1 MGEGLMIES
10 DASLLSK
17 PIQTIAEIPRRYA
30 VSTPDAIALSFE
42 GRETSYRALDELSNQ
57 VANGLVA
64 TGVRSASRIAILDK
78 NSDIFFQIL
87 LGAAKARAVL
97 VPINARLAPPEI
109 AFAINDAQTEVLF
122 VGEAFVEIIA
132 AIRDQLD
139 TVRQIIVLNSIY
151 PKWRD
156 AQPRSDPGLPVIPDD
171 VCVQLYTS
179 GTTGYPKGVQLSHA
193 NFPLLAVDDWKAWSA
208 DDVML
213 LAMPLFHIAGVG
225 TGIFGLMA
233 GLKTMVLRE
242 FVPSQALET
251 IQRDRATIT
260 FLVPAMLLAMLAER
274 DVEKLDLSSLR
285 QILYGASPIPLELLR
300 KSLRVFRHTGFFQ
313 VYGLTET
320 TGVITVLGAA
330 DHSSGVDE
338 ILRSCGRPIE
348 GVELRIVDA
357 SGKSLPARQ
366 VGEVVCRSSQ
376 NMKGY
381 WNRTDDTARTLRNGW
396 LHSGDAGFLD
406 ENGYLYIHDRL
417 KDMIVSGGENVYPAE
432 IESALYGHTDI
443 ADIAVIGVP
452 DDRWG
457 EAVKALIV
465 LKPDRPADPAGILH
479 FARERLAG
487 FKIPKSIEFVN
498 ELPRNPSGKILK
510 RLLRERYWEGY
521 ERRVN

>member
-1 MGEGLMIES
+1 MIES

-30 VSTPDAIALSFE
+30 VSAPDAIALSFE

-109 AFAINDAQTEVLF
+109 AYAINDAQTEVLF
-122 VGEAFVEIIA
+122 VGEQFVEIIS

-179 GTTGYPKGVQLSHA
+179 GTTGYPKGVQLTHA
-193 NFPLLAVDDWKAWSA
+193 NFPLQAVDDWKAWSS

-225 TGIFGLMA
+225 TGVFGLMA
-233 GLKTMVLRE
+233 GLKTIVLRE

-251 IQRDRATIT
+251 IQCDRATVT

-274 DVEKLDLSSLR
+274 NVEKFDLSSLR

-300 KSLRVFRHTGFFQ
+300 KSLRVFKHTGFFQ

-320 TGVITVLGAA
+320 TGVITVLVAA
-330 DHSSGVDE
+330 DHSAGDDE

-348 GVELRIVDA
+348 GVELRIVGA

-376 NMKGY
+376 NMRGY

-396 LHSGDAGFLD
+396 LYTGDAGFLD
-406 ENGYLYIHDRL
+406 KNGYLYIHDRL

-432 IESALYGHTDI
+432 IESALYGHMDI
-443 ADIAVIGVP
+443 ADVAVIGVP

>member
-1 MGEGLMIES
+1 MSKSEG
-10 DASLLSK
+10 ALLST
-17 PIQTIAEIPRRYA
+17 PIQTIADIPRRYA
-30 VSTPDAIALSFE
+30 AITPDAVAVSFE
-42 GRETSYRALDELSNQ
+42 GRDTSYRVLDELSNQ

-64 TGVRSASRIAILDK
+64 GGVRPGSRIAILDK
-78 NSDIFFQIL
+78 NSDIFFQVL

-97 VPINARLAPPEI
+97 VPVNARLAPPEVV
-109 AFAINDAQTEVLF
+109 FAVNDAKTEILF
-122 VGEAFVEIIA
+122 VGESFEKLITEIQ
-132 AIRDQLD
+132 DQLD
-139 TVRQIIVLNSIY
+139 TVYQIIVLDSRY
-151 PKWRD
+151 LKWRD
-156 AQPRSDPGLPVIPDD
+156 AHPPTETRLPVKPDD
-171 VCVQLYTS
+171 VCLQLYTS

-193 NFPLLAVDDWKAWSA
+193 NFPLRALDDWKAWSS

-225 TGIFGLMA
+225 TGVFGLVA
-233 GLKTMVLRE
+233 GLKTIVLRE
-242 FVPSQALET
+242 FVPSVALET
-251 IQRDRATIT
+251 IQRDRVTVT

-274 DVEKLDLSSLR
+274 NVETCDLSSLR

-320 TGVITVLGAA
+320 AGVITVLGDA
-330 DHSSGVDE
+330 DHSVGDGE
-338 ILRSCGRPIE
+338 LLRSCGRPIE
-348 GVELRIVDA
+348 GVELRIIDA
-357 SGKSLPARQ
+357 SGQSLPARQ

-376 NMKGY
+376 NMRGY
-381 WNRTDDTARTLRNGW
+381 WNRTDDTARTLRDGW
-396 LHSGDAGFLD
+396 LHTGDAGFLD

-432 IESALYGHTDI
+432 IESALYGHADI
-443 ADIAVIGVP
+443 ADVAVIGVP

-465 LKPDRPADPAGILH
+465 LKPDRFADPTGILH
-479 FARERLAG
+479 FARARLAG
-487 FKIPKSIEFVN
+487 FKIPKSIEFVR

-521 ERRVN
+521 ERMVN

>member
-1 MGEGLMIES
+1 MSKSEG
-10 DASLLSK
+10 ALLST

-30 VSTPDAIALSFE
+30 AITPDAVAVSFE
-42 GRETSYRALDELSNQ
+42 GRETSYRVLEELSNQ
-57 VANGLVA
+57 VANGLMA
-64 TGVRSASRIAILDK
+64 GGVRPGSRIAILDK
-78 NSDIFFQIL
+78 NSDIFFQVL

-109 AFAINDAQTEVLF
+109 VFAVNDAKTEILF
-122 VGEAFVEIIA
+122 VGESFEKLTTEIQ
-132 AIRDQLD
+132 DQLE
-139 TVRQIIVLNSIY
+139 TVYQIIVLDSRY
-151 PKWRD
+151 LKWRD
-156 AQPRSDPGLPVIPDD
+156 AHPTTEASLPVSPDD
-171 VCVQLYTS
+171 VCLQLYTS

-193 NFPLLAVDDWKAWSA
+193 NFPLHALDDWKAWSS

-225 TGIFGLMA
+225 TGVFGLVA
-233 GLKTMVLRE
+233 GLKTIVLRE
-242 FVPSQALET
+242 FVPSVALET
-251 IQRDRATIT
+251 IQRERATVT

-274 DVEKLDLSSLR
+274 NVEKIDLSSLR

-320 TGVITVLGAA
+320 TGVITVLDAA
-330 DHSSGVDE
+330 DHSSNNRD
-338 ILRSCGRPIE
+338 ILRSCGRPVEGIE
-348 GVELRIVDA
+348 LMVIDA
-357 SGKSLPARQ
+357 SGKPLPARE

-381 WNRTDDTARTLRNGW
+381 WNRAEDTARTLRNGW
-396 LHSGDAGFLD
+396 LHTGDAGFLD

-432 IESALYGHTDI
+432 IESALYGHADI
-443 ADIAVIGVP
+443 ADVAVIGVP

-457 EAVKALIV
+457 EAVKALVV
-465 LKPDRPADPAGILH
+465 LKPDRTADPAGILH
-479 FARERLAG
+479 FARGRLAG
-487 FKIPKSIEFVN
+487 FKIPKSIEFVH

-521 ERRVN
+521 ERMVN

>member
-1 MGEGLMIES
+1 MIES
-10 DASLLSK
+10 DGALLST
-17 PIQTIAEIPRRYA
+17 PVRTIAEIVRRCA
-30 VSTPDAIALSFE
+30 VRTPDAIALSFE
-42 GRETSYRALDELSNQ
+42 GRETSYRVLDELSNQ
-57 VANGLVA
+57 IANGLVA
-64 TGVRSASRIAILDK
+64 TGVQPASRIAILDK

-156 AQPRSDPGLPVIPDD
+156 AQPRSDPGLPVSPDD

-193 NFPLLAVDDWKAWSA
+193 NFPLQAVDDWKAWSS

-225 TGIFGLMA
+225 TGVLGLMA
-233 GLKTMVLRE
+233 GLKTIVLRE
-242 FVPSQALET
+242 FVPSRALEAIQHHRIT
-251 IQRDRATIT
+251 IS

-274 DVEKLDLSSLR
+274 NVEKIDLSSLR
-285 QILYGASPIPLELLR
+285 QIIYGASPIPLELLR
-300 KSLRVFRHTGFFQ
+300 KSLRVFKHTGFFQ

-320 TGVITVLGAA
+320 TGVITVLVAA
-330 DHSSGVDE
+330 DHSAGDDE

-381 WNRTDDTARTLRNGW
+381 WNRTEDTARTLVNGW
-396 LHSGDAGFLD
+396 LHTGDAGFVD
-406 ENGYLYIHDRL
+406 ESGYLYIHDRL

-443 ADIAVIGVP
+443 ADVAVIGVP

-510 RLLRERYWEGY
+510 RLLRECYWEGY

>member
-1 MGEGLMIES
+1 MIES
-10 DASLLSK
+10 DASLLST
-17 PIQTIAEIPRRYA
+17 PVRTIAEIPRRYA

-64 TGVRSASRIAILDK
+64 TGVRPAGRIAILDK

-109 AFAINDAQTEVLF
+109 AFAINDAKTEVLF
-122 VGEAFVEIIA
+122 VGEPFVEIISG
-132 AIRDQLD
+132 IQDQLD
-139 TVRQIIVLNSIY
+139 TVRQIIALNSIY

-156 AQPRSDPGLPVIPDD
+156 AQPLSDPGLPVDPHD

-193 NFPLLAVDDWKAWSA
+193 NFPLLAVDDWKAWSS

-225 TGIFGLMA
+225 TGVFGLMA
-233 GLKTMVLRE
+233 GLKTIVLRE
-242 FVPSQALET
+242 FVPAQALET
-251 IQRDRATIT
+251 IQHHRATT
-260 FLVPAMLLAMLAER
+260 SFLVPAMLLAMLAEAN
-274 DVEKLDLSSLR
+274 VEKIDLSSLR
-285 QILYGASPIPLELLR
+285 QIIYGASPIPLELLR
-300 KSLRVFRHTGFFQ
+300 KSLRVFKHTGFFQ

-320 TGVITVLGAA
+320 TGVITILAAA
-330 DHSSGVDE
+330 DHSPGDDE
-338 ILRSCGRPIE
+338 ILKSCGRAIE
-348 GVELRIVDA
+348 GVELRIIDA

-376 NMKGY
+376 NMTGY
-381 WNRTDDTARTLRNGW
+381 WNRADDTARTLRNGW
-396 LHSGDAGFLD
+396 LHTGDAGFLD

-432 IESALYGHTDI
+432 IESALYGHADI
-443 ADIAVIGVP
+443 ADVAVIGVP

-465 LKPDRPADPAGILH
+465 LKPDRSADPAGILH

-510 RLLRERYWEGY
+510 RLLRERYWAGY